1 MIDRGGFQEITR
13 GRVTGTAIPTIGIHR
28 VVHGIRRMALGK
40 IDRIVV
46 GPDVASAAA
55 RRVGGMY
62 RIRERVGPGKA
73 ARDRAVDA
81 GAVCG
86 IRVTGAAITR
96 RWDMPFWRR
105 DHQYGIMRMSIM
117 ATDAIIGDTRGGI
130 EAW

>member
-62 RIRERVGPGKA
+62 RIRTRKA
-73 ARDRAVDA
+73 AQQRAVDA

-96 RWDMPFWRR
+96 RWDMPFGRR
-105 DHQYGIMRMSIM
+105 DHEYGIMRMSIM
-117 ATDAIIGDTRGGI
+117 ATDAIIGDTRGGMI